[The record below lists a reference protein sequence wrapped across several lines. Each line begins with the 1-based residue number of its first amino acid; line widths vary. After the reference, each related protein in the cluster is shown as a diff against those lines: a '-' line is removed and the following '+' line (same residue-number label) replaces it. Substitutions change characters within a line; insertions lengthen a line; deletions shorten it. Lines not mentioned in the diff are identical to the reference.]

1 MAQITITVT
10 DDAGV
15 AVSAQIA
22 GIAVTEGLASMRRWM
37 ETQRVLVPPAVP
49 VDPQPPVPED
59 PPIPE
64 PVFAPMYA
72 NEAQMVLSHT
82 AKLLHVLIEESP
94 DAATKAEL
102 EDIAA
107 RTAVVV
113 AKRKLFL
120 DALV

>member
-49 VDPQPPVPED
+49 VDP
-59 PPIPE
+59 PIPE

-94 DAATKAEL
+94 DAVTKAEL
-102 EDIAA
+102 EDITARAA
-107 RTAVVV
+107 AVA
-113 AKRKLFL
+113 AKRKLLL